1 MKNPSFFLL
10 LLVLQV
16 CVILFVPGLSK
27 SSMDTT
33 WLMGLSCLY
42 CVMFIWGAVKMGKS
56 LHVSQSQFNARYFG
70 SMGLRMAVCL
80 ASIAIYLKFSQ
91 PVNKPASIFL
101 ICSYFVYMSFEIR
114 IILHKLRSDSEKSK
128 NADNP

>member
-1 MKNPSFFLL
+1 MKKPTFFLL
-10 LLVLQV
+10 LLAIQIG
-16 CVILFVPGLSK
+16 VILFVPGLAQT
-27 SSMDTT
+27 SMDTT
-33 WLMGLSCLY
+33 WLVGLSALY
-42 CVMFIWGAVKMGKS
+42 CTMFIWGTIKISKS
-56 LHVSQSQFNARYFG
+56 LHVSQSRFNARYFG

-80 ASIAIYLKFSQ
+80 ASIAIYLKFSK